1 MQFAALWLD
10 AENVILSKSDRE
22 RQQKW
27 LQMNLSTNQKQSY
40 RCRNQTYDYQ
50 RVTVG
55 GGINWEV
62 GIDT

>member
-27 LQMNLSTNQKQSY
+27 LQMNLSTTQKQSY

-55 GGINWEV
+55 EGINWEV

>member
-27 LQMNLSTNQKQSY
+27 LQMNLSTKQK
-40 RCRNQTYDYQ
+40 
-50 RVTVG
+50 
-55 GGINWEV
+55 
-62 GIDT
+62 